1 MISYYRKYIVSVA
14 ILLNVETSFS
24 HLTTID
30 CSATDQCSATNA
42 STDSEDCYLFLAPSS
57 IPGAGMGIF
66 STKSFGKGS
75 AILSSDYGPLI
86 PIPDGNAVHDHW
98 IGLFNN
104 YIWGQYSGA
113 SDQLWYEAEAVT
125 DFQPGLGKKN

>member
-1 MISYYRKYIVSVA
+1 
-14 ILLNVETSFS
+14 
-24 HLTTID
+24 
-30 CSATDQCSATNA
+30 
-42 STDSEDCYLFLAPSS
+42 
-57 IPGAGMGIF
+57 MGIF

-104 YIWGQYSGA
+104 YIWGQYSGPPI
-113 SDQLWYEAEAVT
+113 SCGMKRKRLQTSSLVLVRKIENEEGSYSLVYNISQL
-125 DFQPGLGKKN
+125 FSK